1 MHLKFLSLT
10 AFLGGSLY
18 CCVFASVVAQP
29 VNVSAPSSALAPIN
43 ADDNDLVRNSVVKV
57 FSSVLPPDLY
67 RPWTRGSE
75 SEISGSGVVIEGHR
89 ILTNAHLVLYSSKV
103 QIQANQAGDRISATV
118 ETIAPGID
126 LAILKLDDDKFF
138 DEHPPLTREEGLPC
152 LKDPIMVY
160 GYPQGGDSLSIT
172 KGIISRIEFAA
183 YNFPVS
189 GLKIQIDAAIN
200 PGNSGG
206 PAISGSKMVGL
217 AFSRLGDAEDIGYII
232 PCEEIDLFLKSIQ
245 NGCYRGKP
253 ALYDEFQSLE
263 NSTLRSFL
271 GLDKTVEGEVVHSP
285 FEASDAYPLRKFDVI
300 TKIGDFSIDDQGMV
314 SLVGGLH
321 VRFTYLVQKLVVDGK
336 IGLTV
341 IRNGK
346 EMQVEVPVLYDR
358 PMALPLLNGSYPSY
372 FIYGPLVFS
381 EASRDFLLGYVNGA
395 KGGWALN
402 KLGTR
407 SSPLIL
413 RSGDKPAFDGE
424 RLVVLSSPFFPDKA
438 AQGYLDQASKVVKT
452 VNNIPVRNLQHL
464 VEILRDS
471 KDEYIQIDFS
481 DLYSETIV
489 FRREE
494 LLAETDQILSDNDIR
509 NQGSPD
515 IMKIWNA
522 KSSGGQ

>member
-1 MHLKFLSLT
+1 MSSPP
-10 AFLGGSLY
+10 LGSDA
-18 CCVFASVVAQP
+18 VDSIQK
-29 VNVSAPSSALAPIN
+29 
-43 ADDNDLVRNSVVKV
+43 SVVKV
-57 FSSVLPPDLY
+57 FSTVLPPDVY
-67 RPWTRGSE
+67 KPWAKGGV
-75 SEISGSGVVIEGHR
+75 SEITGSGVIIEGHR
-89 ILTNAHLVLYSSKV
+89 ILTNAHVVLYASEV
-103 QIQANQAGDRISATV
+103 QIQASQAGDKISATV
-118 ETIAPGID
+118 EAIAPGID
-126 LAILKLDDDKFF
+126 LAVLKIDDDKFF
-138 DEHPPLTREEGLPC
+138 DDHPPLERAQILPH
-152 LKDPIMVY
+152 LKDPVMVY
-160 GYPQGGDSLSIT
+160 GYPKGGDSISIT

-189 GLKIQIDAAIN
+189 GLRIQIDAAIN

-206 PAISGSKMVGL
+206 PAIAEGKMIGL
-217 AFSRLGDAEDIGYII
+217 AFSRLGDSENIGYII
-232 PCEEIDLFLKSIQ
+232 PCNEIDLFLQSIQ
-245 NGCYRGKP
+245 NGHYQGKP

-271 GLDKTVEGEVVHSP
+271 GLDKAVEGEVVHKP
-285 FEASDAYPLRKFDVI
+285 FEVDEGYPLRKFDVI
-300 TKIGDFSIDDQGMV
+300 TKIGDVPIDDQGMV
-314 SLVGGLH
+314 SLADGLH
-321 VRFTYLVQKLVVDGK
+321 VRFAYLVQKLVSNGK
-336 IGLTV
+336 VPLTI

-346 EMQVEVPVLYDR
+346 EIQVEVPVLYDR

-381 EASRDFLLGYVNGA
+381 EASRDFLLGYANGTN
-395 KGGWALN
+395 GGGALN

-424 RLVVLSSPFFPDKA
+424 RLVVLSSPFFSDKTT
-438 AQGYLDQASKVVKT
+438 QGYLDQASKVVKT
-452 VNNIPVRNLQHL
+452 VNDIPVRNLQHL

-515 IMKIWNA
+515 IMKVWNA